1 MNLKIFTRNIEEK
14 AAEQISRL
22 VSQPAFS
29 DCKIRIMPDVHAGA
43 GCVIGF
49 TANLGDKVIPNVVG
63 VDIGCGMIT
72 CELGKVDINF
82 DKLDSVIRENI
93 PSGLNVHENAPEK
106 FTLFMELNCYS
117 HLKNMSWLENSM
129 RTLGGGN
136 HFIEIDKDDE
146 DNKYLIVHTG
156 SRNLGKQVADYYQ
169 SLAIDRIN
177 GNKAELEQKVKDLIA
192 DLKEQHRETEIS
204 GAIKSLR
211 DNFYQPGKMPN
222 ELCYLTG
229 KDREDYLHDMRLC
242 QIFAHQNRY
251 HIAAEICM
259 KMGWELN
266 YFETIHNYIDM
277 ETNIIRKG
285 AISTKLGERV
295 LIPINM
301 RDGCIIGIG
310 KGNEDWNCSA
320 PHGAGRVMSRIE
332 AKKIVSMDD
341 YKQSMNGIYT
351 TSVSEDTLDECPMA
365 YKPMEEILKNIKP
378 TVSVEKI
385 IKSIYNFKAGE

>member
-1 MNLKIFTRNIEEK
+1 MNLKIFTKNIEEK

-22 VSQPAFS
+22 VAQPAFS

-72 CELGKVDINF
+72 CELGKVDIDF

-93 PSGLNVHENAPEK
+93 PSGLNVHENAPER
-106 FTLFMELNCYS
+106 FTLFMELNCYP

-136 HFIEIDKDDE
+136 HFIEIDKDNE

-177 GNKAELEQKVKDLIA
+177 GTKAELEQKVKELIA

-204 GAIKSLR
+204 SAIKNLR
-211 DNFYQPGKMPN
+211 DNFYRP
-222 ELCYLTG
+222 E
-229 KDREDYLHDMRLC
+229 KD
-242 QIFAHQNRY
+242 
-251 HIAAEICM
+251 
-259 KMGWELN
+259 
-266 YFETIHNYIDM
+266 
-277 ETNIIRKG
+277 
-285 AISTKLGERV
+285 
-295 LIPINM
+295 
-301 RDGCIIGIG
+301 
-310 KGNEDWNCSA
+310 
-320 PHGAGRVMSRIE
+320 
-332 AKKIVSMDD
+332 AKR
-341 YKQSMNGIYT
+341 
-351 TSVSEDTLDECPMA
+351 TL
-365 YKPMEEILKNIKP
+365 LFNW
-378 TVSVEKI
+378 
-385 IKSIYNFKAGE
+385 